1 VNLEKLRE
9 IGMRLQAGGVGFYPT
24 SGSPFVH
31 MDTGSIRHWPRM
43 TYAQL
48 TRVFPDGKTVH
59 VAADG
64 RPLPH
69 FAEALAEV
77 SRYGKTPNAM
87 ALAQARAH
95 GAVTER
101 QVQVAEAAAARA
113 PEQPSFFAKLFGGR
127 TAEPQAT
134 ATVAA
139 ASKPARV
146 QVASAAPEKPVAPER
161 IAPARPKIVAVA
173 DAGASIVPANLMA
186 FAAPDALS
194 ARSPLVTK
202 VLPFDVVS
210 AERMTGENAFAYA
223 PEEVAPVRGKPWLNA
238 PVAAAPAPKAVAVS
252 LPQVAA
258 AELPPQT
265 SVIAKND
272 SFAGMSSG
280 AQRIDSPWMRAAMLT
295 ASVTRELTVTQFGE
309 SDARALGSLFSKPKE
324 ALAIT
329 FSDEPALGTER
340 FTGSAVVFL
349 ATATFVRAQTASLT
363 LTLASTH

>member
-1 VNLEKLRE
+1 
-9 IGMRLQAGGVGFYPT
+9 
-24 SGSPFVH
+24 
-31 MDTGSIRHWPRM
+31 
-43 TYAQL
+43 
-48 TRVFPDGKTVH
+48 
-59 VAADG
+59 
-64 RPLPH
+64 
-69 FAEALAEV
+69 
-77 SRYGKTPNAM
+77 
-87 ALAQARAH
+87 
-95 GAVTER
+95 
-101 QVQVAEAAAARA
+101 
-113 PEQPSFFAKLFGGR
+113 
-127 TAEPQAT
+127 
-134 ATVAA
+134 
-139 ASKPARV
+139 
-146 QVASAAPEKPVAPER
+146 
-161 IAPARPKIVAVA
+161 
-173 DAGASIVPANLMA
+173 
-186 FAAPDALS
+186 
-194 ARSPLVTK
+194 
-202 VLPFDVVS
+202 
-210 AERMTGENAFAYA
+210 
-223 PEEVAPVRGKPWLNA
+223 
-238 PVAAAPAPKAVAVS
+238 VAAAPAPKAVAVS